1 MPPLSKP
8 AASAGS
14 TAPASDMSLDEKVNH
29 IFNMV
34 NKIDATLNEQHVR
47 IVKVE
52 TEVKELGLCSLL
64 LRTLSMPMSR
74 SSVVLLSGLRGS
86 PSQRRRNLTD
96 LLLTSNRGFLTESS
110 ALSSLWLVS
119 RASCP
124 RCLLWETRLSPVTG
138 LVRPQLRPIQALHHL
153 SLSSCAALRQG

>member
-52 TEVKELGLCSLL
+52 TEVKELGKEVYALCS
-64 LRTLSMPMSR
+64 
-74 SSVVLLSGLRGS
+74 
-86 PSQRRRNLTD
+86 
-96 LLLTSNRGFLTESS
+96 
-110 ALSSLWLVS
+110 
-119 RASCP
+119 
-124 RCLLWETRLSPVTG
+124 
-138 LVRPQLRPIQALHHL
+138 
-153 SLSSCAALRQG
+153 